1 MKYACPKTL
10 IVGWL
15 AFKPSSGSRKKL
27 TFSLKISGQN
37 LFIPDLN
44 PNPEPKGSTFY
55 CLSFEKNEKSTELI
69 LNHSI
74 TMFVI
79 ESNASRCNI
88 VTAWKSGRIS
98 LFPMAQVS
106 VAACH
111 AIHSEKFAI

>member
-1 MKYACPKTL
+1 MKYACPRSL
-10 IVGWL
+10 GWL
-15 AFKPSSGSRKKL
+15 AFKPPSGIKKSSL
-27 TFSLKISGQN
+27 SGQN